1 MQTSE
6 LVELAAVVA
15 ERGPTLALGPD
26 SIGLPGL
33 EEYWAAAKCRFDRWS
48 RALHRIRTQE
58 PPYFDEPNGTRPS
71 GNRPVGTVRGLIEEI
86 LGSEVLTRV
95 WTAVVTAFDRRRDA
109 QDNEI
114 VARSVY
120 IGHQEMRQRVLKLLV
135 LGPGVPSG
143 DAVELNRLRRR
154 AELWTDLLLAR
165 LMRTHD
171 VCEFGFETPR
181 LRRFAAN
188 LASAAAMEVRE
199 DDLAPHEFG
208 GGDAAALAGVS
219 LLTSVR
225 HSFHA
230 AAPNPDM
237 NRRVAASVLGAF
249 AAPHFDSC
257 GVFRSLWMLRI
268 ATTADETQRL
278 ITEMFRADA
287 QSADPRGSDLVD
299 HGPSQPSLPASLLP
313 KRHRFG

>member
-15 ERGPTLALGPD
+15 ERGPTLALGLD

-33 EEYWAAAKCRFDRWS
+33 EEYWAAAKCRFDRWG

-58 PPYFDEPNGTRPS
+58 PPYFDEPA

-120 IGHQEMRQRVLKLLV
+120 IGHQELRQRVLKLLV

-143 DAVELNRLRRR
+143 EAVELNRLRRR

-188 LASAAAMEVRE
+188 LASASAMEVRE
-199 DDLAPHEFG
+199 DDLAPHDFG
-208 GGDAAALAGVS
+208 GGDSAALAETS
-219 LLTSVR
+219 LLMSVR

-237 NRRVAASVLGAF
+237 NQRVAASVLGAF

-268 ATTADETQRL
+268 AATADETQRL

-287 QSADPRGSDLVD
+287 QSTGTQSTDPRGADLVD
-299 HGPSQPSLPASLLP
+299 HGPPKPSLPASLLP

>member
-1 MQTSE
+1 MQTVE

-33 EEYWAAAKCRFDRWS
+33 EEYWAAAKCRFDRWG
-48 RALHRIRTQE
+48 RALHRIRTQD
-58 PPYFDEPNGTRPS
+58 PPYFDEPGGPVR
-71 GNRPVGTVRGLIEEI
+71 GCNRPVGTVRGLFEEI

-95 WTAVVTAFDRRRDA
+95 WTTVVTTFDHR
-109 QDNEI
+109 
-114 VARSVY
+114 RSVY

-135 LGPGVPSG
+135 LGPGVPSAE
-143 DAVELNRLRRR
+143 AVELNRLRRR

-165 LMRTHD
+165 LMTAHD

-188 LASAAAMEVRE
+188 LENASAMEVRE

-208 GGDAAALAGVS
+208 GGDSAALAGAS
-219 LLTSVR
+219 LLASVR

-237 NRRVAASVLGAF
+237 NTRVAASVLGAF

-268 ATTADETQRL
+268 AATADETQRL

-287 QSADPRGSDLVD
+287 RDSDQAGRADHVD
-299 HGPSQPSLPASLLP
+299 HATSDPIVPAPLLP
-313 KRHRFG
+313 RRHRFG